1 MRRASIK
8 GVRLERHTCSPKNA
22 GQNPQNVQSMIAV
35 GVLRFHHRS
44 IGACVRTVTYFM
56 TLLSVTDLALVDDN
70 SLLRKENT
78 VSFHII
84 LSKNQQP
91 SHSDAET
98 VATEFHVGLDGV
110 RCHAFKRINLLD
122 PRLSLVK
129 KAKRGERHFSTK

>member
-1 MRRASIK
+1 M
-8 GVRLERHTCSPKNA
+8 C
-22 GQNPQNVQSMIAV
+22 
-35 GVLRFHHRS
+35 LRFDHRS

-98 VATEFHVGLDGV
+98 VATEFGLQGHVGFDGV

-122 PRLSLVK
+122 ARFSLVK
-129 KAKRGERHFSTK
+129 KAKRGELHFSTK